1 VLPKAR
7 MQDVARLAGVGLMTV
22 SRALNK
28 SGPVSEEVQRKVLKA
43 VAQLNYRPNEA
54 ARSLRQG
61 RSRSI
66 GLIVPDFY
74 DPFFAVCA
82 HAITVVAN
90 EHAYSVMVTTSD
102 DDPETEYRVAG
113 SMLLR
118 HVEGILVIPALGG
131 KTKLSHEEFGS
142 TPIVTL
148 DQPMRGEQFSS
159 VVVANKVGARMG
171 TSHLIEH
178 KHKRIC
184 FLGLSRKAFTHRM
197 RYEGYRQAM
206 LEANLVPEGYFQCSS
221 REETCALLSP
231 LMEGPKAPTA
241 FFAGN
246 NLAMRHLLHALSE
259 LRIEIPGG
267 AAVAG
272 FDDFDMAD
280 IFHPAITVV
289 RQPVNELGRVAA
301 ELLFARLREKQ
312 PTPGGKQIV
321 LPVELVVRRSCGC
334 NARSKADGHGK
345 GSSLIDVGR
354 RVELHPH

>member
-1 VLPKAR
+1 
-7 MQDVARLAGVGLMTV
+7 MQDVARLADVGLMTV
-22 SRALNK
+22 SRVLNK
-28 SGPVSEEVQRKVLKA
+28 SGPVSEEVQRRVQRA

-66 GLIVPDFY
+66 GLIVPNFH
-74 DPFFAVCA
+74 DPFYAVCVD
-82 HAITVVAN
+82 AISVVAN

-102 DDPETEYRVAG
+102 DDQEREYRVAV

-118 HVEGILVIPALGG
+118 HIEGILVIPAVGG
-131 KTKLSHEEFGS
+131 TTKLSHEEFRL

-148 DQPMRGEQFSS
+148 DQPMRGEHFSS
-159 VVVANKVGARMG
+159 VVVANRMGARMG
-171 TSHLIEH
+171 ANHLIEH
-178 KHKRIC
+178 RHKRIV
-184 FLGLSRKAFTHRM
+184 FLGLSNKAFTHRM

-206 LEANLVPEGYFQCSS
+206 SEAKLVPEGYFHCAS
-221 REETCALLSP
+221 REETCALLSS
-231 LMEGPKAPTA
+231 LMEGPKPPTA

-246 NLAMRHLLHALSE
+246 NLVMRHLLHSLSE

-267 AAVAG
+267 VAVAA

-289 RQPVNELGRVAA
+289 RQPVTELGRVAA
-301 ELLFARLREKQ
+301 ELLFARLGDKQ
-312 PTPGGKQIV
+312 PTPAGKQIV

-334 NARSKADGHGK
+334 NARGKADTRTK
-345 GSSLIDVGR
+345 GSR
-354 RVELHPH
+354 RPTNAK

>member
-1 VLPKAR
+1 

-28 SGPVSEEVQRKVLKA
+28 SAPVSDEVLRRVQRA

-66 GLIVPDFY
+66 GLVVPNFY
-74 DPFFAVCA
+74 DPFYAVCA

-90 EHAYSVMVTTSD
+90 EHAYSVIVTTSD

-118 HVEGILVIPALGG
+118 HVEGILVIPAEGG
-131 KTKLSHEEFGS
+131 TTKLSYEEFRS

-148 DQPMRGEQFSS
+148 DQPMRGDQFSS
-159 VVVANKVGARMG
+159 VLVDNRRGARMG
-171 TSHLIEH
+171 TTHLIEH
-178 KHKRIC
+178 RHKRIC
-184 FLGLSRKAFTHRM
+184 FLGPSRKAFTHRM
-197 RYEGYRQAM
+197 RYDGYRQAM
-206 LEANLVPEGYFQCSS
+206 LEAKLVPEGCFHCAS
-221 REETCALLSP
+221 REETCAVLRPLL
-231 LMEGPKAPTA
+231 EGPKAPTA

-246 NLAMRHLLHALSE
+246 NLAMRHLLYALSE
-259 LRIEIPGG
+259 LRVKIPEGV
-267 AAVAG
+267 AVAG

-289 RQPVNELGRVAA
+289 RQPVKELGRVAA
-301 ELLFARLREKQ
+301 ELLFARLGENQ
-312 PTPGGKQIV
+312 PTAAGKKIV

-334 NARSKADGHGK
+334 NARGKADGDAK
-345 GSSLIDVGR
+345 GILPIDMGR
-354 RVELHPH
+354 RVESRPH